1 MTKEEK
7 IALDKVKS
15 SLTHNGNR
23 YSIAVP
29 WKEDNLVLPNNRE
42 MAKKRL
48 ESTERSL
55 NTKGA
60 FVKQQYEETIKSY
73 VEKGYLR
80 KFSPDERWYLRH
92 FPIVKL
98 DKSMTKVRIVF
109 DCSAK
114 YDGVVLNDV
123 HSCRSKT
130 NYLMCWCG
138 FGEIQLDWPVTLKRC
153 IYELRSEKRSFIFSN
168 LMARQRDPS
177 RA

>member
-23 YSIAVP
+23 YSI
-29 WKEDNLVLPNNRE
+29 PNNRE

-80 KFSPDERWYLRH
+80 KFSP
-92 FPIVKL
+92 
-98 DKSMTKVRIVF
+98 TKVGIC
-109 DCSAK
+109 D
-114 YDGVVLNDV
+114 
-123 HSCRSKT
+123 
-130 NYLMCWCG
+130 
-138 FGEIQLDWPVTLKRC
+138 
-153 IYELRSEKRSFIFSN
+153 IF
-168 LMARQRDPS
+168 R
-177 RA
+177 